1 MTNTPLR
8 FGCWNL
14 RGLNDPLKQSEA
26 RKWVKNNNLS
36 LVGLIEHKIKEPK
49 AQKIVNIMFPH
60 WHAANN
66 FPQGPLGR
74 ILLCW
79 DPLILAIQVL
89 AQSSQFIHC
98 DMHACDGTFDFVV
111 TFIYVSNSYLE
122 RHVLWHDIQQLHCV
136 SPWILDSTWR
146 F

>member
-1 MTNTPLR
+1 MVLGDSVPGRFWFVGSFSYCLSYWFYMTNTPVH

-36 LVGLIEHKIKEPK
+36 LVGLIEHKSKEPK
-49 AQKIVNIMFPH
+49 AQNIVNIMFPH

-66 FPQGPLGR
+66 FALGPLGR
-74 ILLCW
+74 IPLCW

-89 AQSSQFIHC
+89 TQSSQFIH
-98 DMHACDGTFDFVV
+98 
-111 TFIYVSNSYLE
+111 
-122 RHVLWHDIQQLHCV
+122 
-136 SPWILDSTWR
+136 
-146 F
+146 